1 MIGKRFLF
9 LGLLSILVIYAVVAR
24 SIQADGLLNALPLTF
39 VILFLTIRRFVAS
52 LNEDDNDD
60 NPSSDENNNLTNE

>member
-9 LGLLSILVIYAVVAR
+9 LGLLSILVIYAVVAS
-24 SIQADGLLNALPLTF
+24 SIPADGLLKALPLTF

-60 NPSSDENNNLTNE
+60 NPSSDENNNLTN